1 MDPYARLREIESLD
15 AEKDCEQIFRL
26 IALYEFP
33 LEYGIG
39 IELAQ
44 IADFAVPSIGNL
56 LAATG
61 EFTER
66 GQKRNDD
73 TTILLSEVF
82 ANGVGTDRGK
92 AAVRQINRAHKPYDI
107 SNDDFRYVLA
117 TFAVP
122 PVRFIEKYG
131 WRPLTRHERT
141 AIHHFFQRLGNH
153 MAIKDIPGSYDELAA
168 FMDDYEA
175 RHFAYS
181 EGGHRVAMANR
192 DRMAADL
199 LPNVPMKLA
208 RQVVDALVPEHMRR
222 ALDLPRPGHTAQY
235 AVDMILRARKGLT
248 RHLPPSTE
256 PASLAFFAER
266 SYPNGYE
273 IEQVGPASHPM
284 TGGTAPGCP
293 FSGGADRLAS

>member
-15 AEKDCEQIFRL
+15 AEKDCERIFRL
-26 IALYEFP
+26 IALHEFP
-33 LEYGIG
+33 VEYGLG

-44 IADFAVPSIGNL
+44 LSDFAVPSIGNL

-73 TTILLSEVF
+73 TTILLGEVF
-82 ANGVGTDRGK
+82 ANGLGTDRGR

-122 PVRFIEKYG
+122 PVRFIEQYG

-141 AIHHFFQRLGNH
+141 AVYYFFRGMGNH

-175 RHFAYS
+175 QHFAYS
-181 EGGHRVAMANR
+181 EGGHQVAMANR

-199 LPNVPMKLA
+199 LPGTPKKLA
-208 RQVVDALVPEHMRR
+208 RQIVDALIPEHIRR
-222 ALDLPRPGHTAQY
+222 PLGLPRPSHTALF
-235 AVDMILRARKGLT
+235 AVETILKARKALV

-256 PASLAFFAER
+256 PASLAVYAER
-266 SYPNGYE
+266 SYPDGYK
-273 IEQVGPASHPM
+273 IEEVGPASHAM
-284 TGGTAPGCP
+284 TGGAALGCP
-293 FSGGADRLAS
+293 FSGRPDTLAS

>member
-15 AEKDCEQIFRL
+15 PEKDCDRIFRL
-26 IALYEFP
+26 IALHEFP

-44 IADFAVPSIGNL
+44 ISDFAVPTIGNL

-61 EFTER
+61 EFIER

-131 WRPLTRHERT
+131 WRPLTDHERT
-141 AIHHFFQRLGNH
+141 AIYYFFRRLGNH
-153 MAIKDIPGSYDELAA
+153 MAIRDIPGSYDELAA

-175 RHFAYS
+175 SHFAYS

-199 LPNVPMKLA
+199 LPNVPLNLA
-208 RQVVDALVPEHMRR
+208 RQFVDALIPEHLRR
-222 ALDLPRPGHTAQY
+222 PLGLPRAGHTAQF
-235 AVDMILRARKGLT
+235 AVEMILKARKAVV
-248 RHLPPSTE
+248 RHLPASNE
-256 PASLAFFAER
+256 PASFAVFAER
-266 SYPNGYE
+266 SYPNGYK
-273 IEQVGPASHPM
+273 IEDVGPAGHPAV
-284 TGGTAPGCP
+284 GGAAVGCP
-293 FSGGADRLAS
+293 FSGRDNKLAS

>member
-15 AEKDCEQIFRL
+15 PEKDCERIFRL

-44 IADFAVPSIGNL
+44 ISDFAVPSIGNL

-73 TTILLSEVF
+73 TSILLSEVF
-82 ANGVGTDRGK
+82 AGGVGTDRGR
-92 AAVRQINRAHKPYDI
+92 AAVRQINRAHKSYDI

-131 WRPLTRHERT
+131 WRALTDHERT
-141 AIHHFFQRLGNH
+141 AIHFFFRRLGNH
-153 MAIKDIPGSYDELAA
+153 MAIRDIPDSYEELAA

-175 RHFAYS
+175 EHFAYS
-181 EGGHRVAMANR
+181 EGGHRVALANR

-199 LPNVPMKLA
+199 LPGIPINLA
-208 RQVVDALVPEHMRR
+208 RQVVDALVPEHVRR
-222 ALDLPRPGHTAQY
+222 PLGLPRPSHTAQF
-235 AVDMILRARKGLT
+235 AVDMILKARKAVVH
-248 RHLPPSTE
+248 HLPASTE
-256 PASLAFFAER
+256 PASLAVFAER
-266 SYPNGYE
+266 SYPNGYK
-273 IEQVGPASHPM
+273 IEEVGPVNHPM
-284 TGGTAPGCP
+284 TGSTSGCP
-293 FSGGADRLAS
+293 YSGRNNHLAT